1 MKATDEELVALVIA
15 TKDPNAFG
23 ELVRRHQPVVRG
35 MMTRMSGNRAL
46 GDDLAQDAFLRAFQ
60 KIGSFE
66 GRGSFRSWLC
76 RIAYTEFL
84 QARRKR
90 QAAERA
96 LERMRTQQDL
106 EPTGTIDW
114 DRGDSVDLDRALSKL
129 SEPERTCIV
138 MCYACGMSHSEAAEA
153 TGMPLGTVKSH
164 VNRGREKMKA
174 LLEASAKVEA

>member
-1 MKATDEELVALVIA
+1 
-15 TKDPNAFG
+15 
-23 ELVRRHQPVVRG
+23 
-35 MMTRMSGNRAL
+35 
-46 GDDLAQDAFLRAFQ
+46 
-60 KIGSFE
+60 
-66 GRGSFRSWLC
+66 
-76 RIAYTEFL
+76 
-84 QARRKR
+84 
-90 QAAERA
+90 
-96 LERMRTQQDL
+96 MRTQQDL

>member
-1 MKATDEELVALVIA
+1 MTATDEELVALVIA
-15 TKDPNAFG
+15 TKDAQAFG

-35 MMTRMSGNRAL
+35 MMARMAGNRAL
-46 GDDLAQDAFLRAFQ
+46 GDDLAQEAFIRAFQ
-60 KIGSFE
+60 KIATFE

-96 LERMRTQQDL
+96 LDKMRAAQEI
-106 EPTGTIDW
+106 EPEGSVDW
-114 DRGDSVDLDRALSKL
+114 ERGDAVDLDRALAQL

-138 MCYACGMSHSEAAEA
+138 MCYASGMSHSEVAEA

-174 LLEASAKVEA
+174 LLGTTVEA